1 MMRMNK
7 KAALDLSI
15 NAIVVLILAITMLGL
30 GLGFMYK
37 MFGGTADKLDKMT
50 GQLDSQMK
58 DQLKESGKR
67 LTLETNT
74 LEMKKSSKKTI
85 AFGIKNVQAEG
96 LFQFGNG
103 VTGAIDSTGESSV
116 ASAGCYQ
123 SFKSPNGEGLDTKIV
138 ITTPGNIKLK
148 ADEIK
153 VMGVQVEA
161 TSQADSD
168 TYQCSMIVYSDEG
181 EYARE
186 DFEVI
191 VK

>member
-1 MMRMNK
+1 MMKMNK

-37 MFGGTADKLDKMT
+37 MFGGTAEKLDKMS
-50 GQLDSQMK
+50 GQLETQMK
-58 DQLKESGKR
+58 DQLKESSKR

-85 AFGIKNVQAEG
+85 AFGIKNVQEEG
-96 LFQFGNG
+96 DFQFGNG
-103 VTGAIDSTGESSV
+103 VSGAVASTGRAE
-116 ASAGCYQ
+116 SAGANCYQ
-123 SFKSPNGEGLDTKIV
+123 SFKNPDGAGLDTKIV
-138 ITTPGNIKLK
+138 ITTPGDIFLK

-153 VMGVQVEA
+153 VMGIQVEA
-161 TSQADSD
+161 TAQADSD
-168 TYQCSMIVYSDEG
+168 TYQCSMVVYAGE

-186 DFEVI
+186 DFEI
-191 VK
+191 VVK